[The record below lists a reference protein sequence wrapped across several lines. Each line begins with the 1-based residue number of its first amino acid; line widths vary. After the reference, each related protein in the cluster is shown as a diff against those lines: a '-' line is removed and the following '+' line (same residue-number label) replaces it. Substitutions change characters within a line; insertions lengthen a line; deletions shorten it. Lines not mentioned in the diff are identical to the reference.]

1 MKPMPFIQNIPAN
14 MDKFSRFSSLYTSS
28 RRYGADYIFR
38 CYLSFPGNWPVPFS
52 IAHGVDSGQ
61 FYEPF
66 DVKNIE
72 PIHWCTNE
80 IVYEKAI
87 RYKPSVL
94 MPHPWV
100 IVYSLLGSNAGTPS
114 SGKVSRLIVLPPP
127 GSVNDMAVV
136 DWMERHGLE
145 GDVLLVKPR
154 GSYSASIEFFRA
166 QGFSVE
172 CIASTDKSF
181 YFSLF
186 SLLQGCSS
194 VLGLTA
200 SSFLFFSASM
210 GVPTSVA
217 DDFFYSAYDVLGSQ
231 DIQDYTYPLLREFIL
246 SCLNNNHA
254 KSKKIASE
262 VLGEN
267 HFIEDLEKRR
277 LPIIKSCNSVEIPY
291 FLNCSL
297 PRYLPRALNEA
308 LALATG
314 KQGLLAN
321 GLRTSIERF
330 FRQKIGKTKCILFR
344 MNEIDCILNGRSD
357 ANFSFSRVD
366 RGEPGH
372 GF

>member
-1 MKPMPFIQNIPAN
+1 MKPLPFIQNIPAN
-14 MDKFSRFSSLYTSS
+14 LGKFSRFSGLYTSS
-28 RRYGADYIFR
+28 RRCGADYIFR
-38 CYLSFPGNWPVPFS
+38 RYLSFPGNWPVPFS

-66 DVKNIE
+66 DVKSIE

-94 MPHPWV
+94 IPHPWV
-100 IVYSLLGSNAGTPS
+100 IVYSLLVNSAGTMS
-114 SGKVSRLIVLPPP
+114 SGKAGRLIVLPPP
-127 GSVNDMAVV
+127 GPANDRAVV
-136 DWMERHGLE
+136 DWMERHGQAD
-145 GDVLLVKPR
+145 DVLLVKAR

-172 CIASTDKSF
+172 CIASTDRSF

-186 SLLQGCSS
+186 SLLQRCSS

-200 SSFLFFSASM
+200 SSLLFFSASL

-217 DDFFYSAYDVLGSQ
+217 DDFFYSAYDALGSQ

-246 SCLNNNHA
+246 SCFNNDHA

-267 HFIEDLEKRR
+267 YFIQDLEKRR
-277 LPIIKSCNSVEIPY
+277 LPIIESCNLVEIPY
-291 FLNCSL
+291 FLNCSS

-308 LALATG
+308 LAVATG

-321 GLRTSIERF
+321 GLRASTERF
-330 FRQKIGKTKCILFR
+330 VRHKLGKTKCILFR
-344 MNEIDCILNGRSD
+344 MNEIDCILKGRSD
-357 ANFSFSRVD
+357 ANFAFSRVD